1 MPTRIPHE
9 RPPATPVADASVP
22 ESFLDAAK
30 EEELLLTAAA
40 WLAAIFQ
47 VLRCLPATE
56 ERYRR
61 LANLYL
67 AQEHVEAAYWGQR
80 SERGVAKDPAP

>member
-1 MPTRIPHE
+1 MPPT
-9 RPPATPVADASVP
+9 TPVPDAGVP
-22 ESFLDAAK
+22 ESLLDAAQ
-30 EEELLLTAAA
+30 EQELLLTAAA

-67 AQEHVEAAYWGQR
+67 AQEHVEAACWG
-80 SERGVAKDPAP
+80 EPGGGGE